1 MLEFN
6 ASIIGRELPIGLG
19 VVFVTVSLP
28 GSDFGLKLLPVGNA
42 LAEAL

>member
-6 ASIIGRELPIGLG
+6 ASIIGCELPIGLG

-28 GSDFGLKLLPVGNA
+28 GSSFGLEPLSASNAPV
-42 LAEAL
+42 EAL